1 MADDKFININV
12 RDYINEKVAE
22 LDARWDIVQKRNI
35 ESIIAAEKTMD
46 RRLEGMNEFRAQLDK
61 QTRTF
66 VTRDDLT
73 ATNRLIDERLYT
85 ITDKYDKLADKYDK
99 LSRVVNIG
107 IGAALILEIVLN
119 VIVYFVIRS
128 FI

>member
-85 ITDKYDKLADKYDK
+85 ITDKHDK
-99 LSRVVNIG
+99 LSRIVNIG